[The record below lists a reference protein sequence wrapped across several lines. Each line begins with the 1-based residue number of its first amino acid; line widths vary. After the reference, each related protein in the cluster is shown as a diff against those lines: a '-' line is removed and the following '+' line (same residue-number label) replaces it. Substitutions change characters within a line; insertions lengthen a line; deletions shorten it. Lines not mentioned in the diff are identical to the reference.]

1 MRILVV
7 LLSLLVL
14 PAPAISQ
21 QLAGDW
27 QGMLQIGP
35 AQLQLVLHVVGDSA
49 TGYRGT
55 LDSPDQNA
63 MGMTLDGISLAQS
76 RLSFVLPQVG
86 GAYEGTYN
94 EGAGVFVGLWSQ
106 GGQSWPLELARKPA
120 GADAPRVPRPG
131 ELDGAWQGDLP
142 VQGQT
147 VGLVLRIR
155 TYEDGLGGTMDVPA
169 QNASGLPVTVL
180 TRQDDRIHLEMRQ
193 IAASF
198 DGTLDLANGTISGTW
213 RQGGAETPFVL
224 RRAAQ

>member
-1 MRILVV
+1 V
-7 LLSLLVL
+7 LLALLSL

-35 AQLQLVLHVVGDSA
+35 AQLQLILRVSGDSA

-63 MGMTLDGISLAQS
+63 MGMTLGDVSLAQS
-76 RLSFVLPQVG
+76 RLSFTLPQVG
-86 GAYEGTYN
+86 GSYEGTYN

-106 GGQSWPLELARKPA
+106 GGQSLPLELARRPA

-131 ELDGAWQGDLP
+131 ELDGSWQGELA

-155 TYEDGLGGTMDVPA
+155 TYADGLGGTMDVPA

-180 TRQDDRIHLEMRQ
+180 TRQDDRLHLEMRQ
-193 IAASF
+193 FAASF
-198 DGTLDLANGTISGTW
+198 DGTLDLANGTLSGTW
-213 RQGGAETPFVL
+213 RQGGADTPLVL
-224 RRAAQ
+224 RRATQ